1 MAVKKRIIRK
11 KVVQKV
17 QSKEE
22 EKRQAREKAL
32 LAKKNDP
39 LIQARPKN
47 FGIGRD
53 VQPKRDLTR
62 FVRWPRYIRLQRQ
75 RAVLYKR
82 LKIPPPINQFRSGL
96 LDRQTATQLFR
107 LLDKYRP
114 ESKKQKHDRLRSI
127 AQKKADGKEVV
138 PAKRPPVVQFGCNKV
153 TTLIEKKRAQL
164 VVISADVEPIEIVLH
179 LPTLCRK
186 MGIPYCIV
194 RGGRARLG
202 RVCYKKT
209 VSALA
214 IESVNPEDKSALNKL
229 SDVIKTNFNDRL
241 DSVRKQWGGR
251 LLSKKS
257 RVKIARYHAIRAKEL
272 LAKQE
277 QLASGGGSSTPN
289 APKAADEPTA
299 ETTAAE

>member
-1 MAVKKRIIRK
+1 MVSKPK
-11 KVVQKV
+11 
-17 QSKEE
+17 SKEE
-22 EKRQAREKAL
+22 EKRLAREQAL

-39 LIQARPKN
+39 LIQSRPKN

-82 LKIPPPINQFRSGL
+82 LKIPPPINQFRACT

-114 ESKKQKHDRLRSI
+114 ESQKQKRDRLRSI
-127 AQKKADGKEVV
+127 AQKKADGKTVT
-138 PAKRPPVVQFGCNKV
+138 PAKRPPVVHFGSNKV
-153 TTLIEKKRAQL
+153 TTLVEKKRAQL
-164 VVISADVEPIEIVLH
+164 VVIAADVDPIEIVLH

-202 RVCYKKT
+202 RVCHKKT

-214 IESVNPEDKSALNKL
+214 LESVNPEDRSTLNKL
-229 SDVIKTNFNDRL
+229 SEVVKNNFNDRHDTL
-241 DSVRKQWGGR
+241 RKQWGGR
-251 LLSKKS
+251 VLSKKS
-257 RVKIARYHAIRAKEL
+257 RVRIARYQMIRAREL
-272 LAKQE
+272 AHKQE
-277 QLASGGGSSTPN
+277 QLASGGGSSTPG
-289 APKAADEPTA
+289 AAKVA
-299 ETTAAE
+299 AAATTEGAAEAVEA